1 MSKYRRLFLQILILP
16 ILPVF
21 AKGPDPDDFNEPT
34 EVEKAQSE
42 NAARMF
48 NLALEGKPVTDAYLA
63 DTTADPAERTNAVQG
78 QAAVDMAKMTPQV
91 SNPNQVNQGM
101 NPAGASTL
109 ATQRAKVMSDVAQDA
124 QGQQAAGMK
133 SAVENALGVQSS
145 ANTAMAGMARDAVD
159 RNTTKAASDYN
170 SRVTTNS
177 SIASLAGAGTGMAMS
192 YKKEPK

>member
-1 MSKYRRLFLQILILP
+1 MSKYRRLFLQIILLP
-16 ILPVF
+16 ILPAF

-34 EVEKAQSE
+34 EVEQAQSE

-63 DTTADPAERTNAVQG
+63 DITADPAERTNVVQG

-91 SNPNQVNQGM
+91 SNPNQMNQGM
-101 NPAGASTL
+101 DPAGATTL
-109 ATQRAKVMSDVAQDA
+109 ATQRAKVMSEVAQDA

-133 SAVENALGVQSS
+133 SSVENALGVQSS
-145 ANTAMAGMARDAVD
+145 ANTAMSGMARDAVD
-159 RNTTKAASDYN
+159 RNVTKAASDYN
-170 SRVTTNS
+170 SRATTNS

-192 YKKEPK
+192 YKKETK